1 MLSLSVH
8 LPSRQYSIL
17 RGTCLLSFQPLY
29 SVLFFEGTALQTT
42 FEGCLPERG
51 CFSSNQC
58 MAFYLNELC
67 IADYDEPHALMVL
80 VEEEL
85 VMIDLETSGWPTFR
99 LPYLH
104 SVHSSAITCAQ
115 HVLNVPE
122 QLWQKLVDAGD
133 SQSKNFS
140 TRVSVLLCWSCD
152 SFGWGCLGPC
162 MYSV

>member
-1 MLSLSVH
+1 M
-8 LPSRQYSIL
+8 
-17 RGTCLLSFQPLY
+17 
-29 SVLFFEGTALQTT
+29 QTT